1 MNIDEFCSRFGSNTR
16 TIDAVATQWHVVE
29 IDRMLRKLDDD
40 VIGNAVIVGDA
51 LHGDGLR
58 DQIPRE
64 LKDAFTGLMKEN
76 AESYKEMR
84 RILSERIRNG
94 EGGFLSFDDPRVQ
107 GFVSKL
113 KGQIGENAFQRHA
126 GAAAHLA
133 HSGSQEGWDIA
144 INQPDGS
151 HEYVQVKLYA
161 SPSGVV
167 SKMREVQEKLANGLI
182 EGCDGETVERIDFAV
197 PEYIAD
203 HVRRLT
209 ERYPELANMEV
220 RTIPIST
227 DAAADFVKEGLSN
240 VGPEQLSHFFD
251 ELLFGAVSA
260 GSMHAL
266 VNGFLWYKGSKDF
279 SDAFADAAANT
290 SLSAAG
296 IGVGLLAESMFNAVA
311 LSSVVGIGG
320 RLLLSRFARSRWS
333 FADFLEQSIAS
344 SDSQIS
350 ALQRLGVCELAMTE
364 LGSCGG

>member
-1 MNIDEFCSRFGSNTR
+1 MNIDEFCSRFGSDAR
-16 TIDAVATQWHVVE
+16 TIDAVASQWHFVE
-29 IDRMLRKLDDD
+29 MDRMLRNLDDD
-40 VIGNAVIVGDA
+40 AIGTAVIMGDA

-64 LKDAFTGLMKEN
+64 LKDAFTCLMKEN
-76 AESYKEMR
+76 AESYQDMR
-84 RILSERIRNG
+84 RILSDRIRDG
-94 EGGFLSFDDPRVQ
+94 DGGFLSFDDPRVQ

-133 HSGSQEGWDIA
+133 QSGSQEGWDIA
-144 INQPDGS
+144 INHPDGS

-161 SPSGVV
+161 SPSAVV
-167 SKMREVQEKLANGLI
+167 GKMREVQEKLANGLI
-182 EGCDGETVERIDFAV
+182 EGWDGETVERIDFAV
-197 PEYIAD
+197 PENIAD
-203 HVRRLT
+203 HVRQLS
-209 ERYPELANMEV
+209 ERYPELSGMEI

-227 DAAADFVKEGLSN
+227 DTAADFVKEGLGN
-240 VGPEQLSHFFD
+240 VGPEQLGHFFD
-251 ELLFGAVSA
+251 ELLFGAVAA

-266 VNGFLWYKGSKDF
+266 VNGFLWYKGAKDF

-296 IGVGLLAESMFNAVA
+296 IGIGLLAESLLNAVA
-311 LSSVVGIGG
+311 FASVVGIGG

-344 SDSQIS
+344 SEGQIA
-350 ALQRLGVCELAMTE
+350 ALQE
-364 LGSCGG
+364 LGGARAT